1 VIRVR
6 ERNKESRG
14 RIRVMN
20 VDIKR
25 VKERERV
32 DGRRVRKG

>member
-6 ERNKESRG
+6 ERNKERRG
-14 RIRVMN
+14 RIRVMG

-25 VKERERV
+25 VKERE
-32 DGRRVRKG
+32 G

>member
-6 ERNKESRG
+6 ERNKERRG